1 MPVPGPT
8 AARRR
13 APVATALAVAAIMAV
28 VTALGCGEVA
38 VDALSDP
45 EEVVRRLGALR
56 ARTAAET
63 VSREAAAVPAP
74 DPERD
79 ATLSDDPAGLI
90 EGVVRRAGDKSPLPA
105 RVLVDDGGGT
115 EAGAV
120 LSGVGFWCG
129 GRFSVPLIPGRV
141 RVGVSAGRRRSVF
154 RQELIVKPG
163 RRSRVRADIKR
174 PGALAFESRGWVG
187 ADLFRPVGGAADR
200 LRQPPS
206 LGLLAL
212 AARAEGLAF
221 LGAAA
226 PWGGAGDATAS
237 DNWRRIARECAGLSG
252 EGLTVAPSWRGSGA
266 PFYGNMFFLGGRAA
280 RALPSPGWDMR
291 SPNFLA
297 IERARPDGAVAIL
310 RGIAD
315 GREMDPHSEIV
326 ALRPALAGLYRGAS
340 VALGETASE
349 LPFDVAAGV
358 LPDALALSGSA
369 GDEAV
374 WFRLLSMGHRIP
386 SVHAVNGSFSSGVL
400 PAERTFVRLPEA
412 PASGKGPAVDA
423 IVDAIRAGRTMCST
437 GPFVFLRIDDRGPGS
452 VLKGDGTA
460 RSVIFEAYSST
471 ERGGEI
477 TALELIRNGEVIRSE
492 PGQGRSFIAAKTVIP
507 ENETAWYIARARAGP
522 GVRSVAWTSPVYFEG
537 PGYAQPLPVATLVRG
552 RVTDLRTGAP
562 LEATV
567 SARLLGR
574 VTASAESDP
583 LTGKYVIRCSPAA
596 LLTASAPGYLKG
608 TERVFFHTGAMR
620 EIMAIHTNASGR
632 GASVLA
638 DEATY
643 ERMRLACAEARID
656 MRLERER
663 KKDGPERGATGR

>member
-1 MPVPGPT
+1 MPISEPT

-13 APVATALAVAAIMAV
+13 APVATALAVAAVIAAV
-28 VTALGCGEVA
+28 TTVGCGEVA
-38 VDALSDP
+38 TDAQSDP
-45 EEVVRRLGALR
+45 KEVVRRLRALK
-56 ARTAAET
+56 ARTNAENT
-63 VSREAAAVPAP
+63 SCEGEAAVAPAP

-105 RVLVDDGGGT
+105 RVWIDDGGGT

-129 GRFSVPLIPGRV
+129 GRFSVPLIPGRA
-141 RVGVSAGRRRSVF
+141 RIEVSAGRRRSVF

-163 RRSRVRADIKR
+163 RRSSIRADIKR
-174 PGALAFESRGWVG
+174 PRALAFESRGWVG
-187 ADLFRPVGGAADR
+187 ADLFRPVGGGPHR
-200 LRQPPS
+200 LREPPS

-226 PWGGAGDATAS
+226 PWGGAGDAAVSTER
-237 DNWRRIARECAGLSG
+237 DRIARECAGLSG
-252 EGLTVAPSWRGSGA
+252 NGFTVAPSWRGSGT
-266 PFYGNMFFLGGRAA
+266 PCYGHILIFGGTDT
-280 RALPSPGWDMR
+280 RALPSPGWDVR

-310 RGIAD
+310 RGIAG
-315 GREMDPHSEIV
+315 GREMDPRSEIV
-326 ALRPALAGLYRGAS
+326 ALRPGLAGLYRGAS

-369 GDEAV
+369 ADEAV

-386 SVHAVNGSFSSGVL
+386 SVHTVKGSFSGGVL
-400 PAERTFVRLPEA
+400 PTERTFVRLPEA
-412 PASGKGPAVDA
+412 PAPGRGPAVDA
-423 IVDAIRAGRTMCST
+423 VADAVRAGRTMCST

-452 VLKGDGTA
+452 VLKGDGRA
-460 RSVIFEAYSST
+460 RAVIFEAYSST

-477 TALELIRNGEVIRSE
+477 TALELIRNGKIIREE

-507 ENETAWYIARARAGP
+507 ESETAWYIARARAGP
-522 GVRSVAWTSPVYFEG
+522 GGKSVAWTSPVYFEG
-537 PGYAQPLPVATLVRG
+537 PGYAPPVPVATLVRG
-552 RVTDLRTGAP
+552 RVTDSRTGAP

-574 VTASAESDP
+574 VTASAKCDP
-583 LTGKYVIRCSPAA
+583 ATGKYVLKCSPAA
-596 LLTASAPGYLKG
+596 LLTASAPGYLPG
-608 TERVFFHTGAMR
+608 TERVFFHTRAMR
-620 EIMAIHTNASGR
+620 EILAIHTNASGR

-638 DEATY
+638 EEATY
-643 ERMRLACAEARID
+643 ERMRLACAEARVD
-656 MRLERER
+656 MRLERRQKTE
-663 KKDGPERGATGR
+663 E